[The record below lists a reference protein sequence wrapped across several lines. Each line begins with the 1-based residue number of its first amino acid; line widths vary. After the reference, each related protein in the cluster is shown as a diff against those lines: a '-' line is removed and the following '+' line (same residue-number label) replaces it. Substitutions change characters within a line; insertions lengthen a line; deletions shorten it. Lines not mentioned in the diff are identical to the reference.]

1 VLASRE
7 EDVVVHPQAFSA
19 HTWLSLPGLLR
30 RRRVVRRRVVRRRL
44 VRLLLL
50 RWLRLLRWRRD
61 SG

>member
-30 RRRVVRRRVVRRRL
+30 RRVVRRRL

-50 RWLRLLRWRRD
+50 RWLRLLRWRDD